1 MLAFIINK
9 CPELLVLQKE
19 SIQGMGG
26 EEAPEVLCSPLFT
39 FAVKGANVANTGTKD
54 LRDGERI
61 SKSTYS

>member
-39 FAVKGANVANTGTKD
+39 FAGKVVSKGFREVTTQC
-54 LRDGERI
+54 RP
-61 SKSTYS
+61 